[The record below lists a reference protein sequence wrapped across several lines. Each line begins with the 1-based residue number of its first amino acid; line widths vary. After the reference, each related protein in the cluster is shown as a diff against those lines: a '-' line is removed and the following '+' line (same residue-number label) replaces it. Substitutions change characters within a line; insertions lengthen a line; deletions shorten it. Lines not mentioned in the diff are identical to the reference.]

1 MYLTVKSFSHFHNGR
16 LHRKEG
22 NSFQDDGKHLVE
34 PRLNIDH
41 LPLFGVSLGKR
52 KESVHNIILGSRVEM
67 FQLLKEV
74 RRFWEKSIHV
84 EVLML
89 PGRLLSNCGHHLI

>member
-1 MYLTVKSFSHFHNGR
+1 MYLTVKSFSHLHNGR

-34 PRLNIDH
+34 PRLNIDQV
-41 LPLFGVSLGKR
+41 PLFGVSLGKR
-52 KESVHNIILGSRVEM
+52 KESVHNIILGCGVEM
-67 FQLLKEV
+67 FQLLKKV

>member
-1 MYLTVKSFSHFHNGR
+1 MYLTVKSFSHLHNAR

-34 PRLNIDH
+34 PRLNIDQV
-41 LPLFGVSLGKR
+41 PLFGISLGKR
-52 KESVHNIILGSRVEM
+52 EESMHNIILGCGVEM
-67 FQLLKEV
+67 FQLLKKV

-89 PGRLLSNCGHHLI
+89 LGRLLSNCGHHLI